1 MRLAAIIAMVGSL
14 ACIGSAMAQTPIPTY
29 QVNPSTGLPAAAPM
43 APVVSAALEATHVLK
58 ATGGTLYSA
67 YASNLT
73 GGTAGNLLIL
83 NATSAPADGA
93 VTPVVCVPFNSSG
106 VASANYANVPPA
118 SFASGIVAVVSSA
131 SSCFTK
137 TTGVETAFIS
147 GIVQ

>member
-1 MRLAAIIAMVGSL
+1 MRLAAIIALAGSL
-14 ACIGSAMAQTPIPTY
+14 ACIDGAMAQTPIPTY

-43 APVVSAALEATHVLK
+43 APVVSASLEASHVLK

-73 GGTAGNLLIL
+73 GGSSGNLLIL

-93 VTPVVCVPFNSSG
+93 VSPLVCVPFSGG

-118 SFASGIVAVVSSA
+118 SFSTGIVAVVSSA
-131 SSCFTK
+131 TSCFTK
-137 TTGVETAFIS
+137 TTGVLTAFIS